1 MTTEGSKDDRRR
13 IAEDDLQAY
22 ADGRVDPTR
31 RAALQALIEADADA
45 SDAVD
50 AYRSQHRLVT
60 EAADALAPATV
71 DLRTASLERAL
82 AKRLTARSRRPLW
95 RLGQLAAGVA
105 LFVAGWLAHDWRATD
120 GAATDGVRLPGYVV
134 VAAGAHDLFAADPV
148 RPVEL
153 DEAGSRAEVDW
164 LSAKLGQSIAVPTLE
179 PLGLD
184 FVGSRLH
191 ATEHGPLVQFVYED
205 ADARRLS
212 LFMTPHAESAPPIA
226 DAQTEVSGET
236 VGYGSNAAT
245 DYVVVTEASAAPLAE
260 IAAVVGTGSGRP

>member
-1 MTTEGSKDDRRR
+1 MTGSR

-45 SDAVD
+45 SEAVD
-50 AYRSQHRLVT
+50 AYRAQNRLVT

-71 DLRTASLERAL
+71 ELRTASLERAL
-82 AKRLTARSRRPLW
+82 AQRLTARRRRPLL

-105 LFVAGWLAHDWRATD
+105 LFVAGWLAHDWT
-120 GAATDGVRLPGYVV
+120 ATDGVLVPGYVV
-134 VAAGAHDLFAADPV
+134 AAAGAHDLFAADPV

-153 DEAGSRAEVDW
+153 GEAGSRAAVDW

-179 PLGLD
+179 PLGLEL
-184 FVGSRLH
+184 VGSRLH

-212 LFMTPHAESAPPIA
+212 LFMTPHAEGAPPV
-226 DAQTEVSGET
+226 DYAQAEVSGDA
-236 VGYGSNAAT
+236 VGYWSDAAT
-245 DYVVVTEASAAPLAE
+245 DYVLVAEASEAPFAE
-260 IAAVVGTGSGRP
+260 IAAVVGIGTGRP